1 MVKKIFLCLLVIAC
15 MALGI
20 FAVAYTRPLPLSA
33 FFPGVDIMECTE
45 IRGYYTAD
53 PEREDIAFT
62 LTPDDPDFE
71 PLRNLFM
78 SASFRRSLLQPSGSQ
93 SHMWQDGD
101 FRWTASLQFEQPV
114 PLPDGSLA
122 RGTLLRVDD
131 FFGKITV
138 HADGSAWRC
147 KAEPTAFRDA
157 VSHHICN
164 PLNNLETEN

>member
-1 MVKKIFLCLLVIAC
+1 MNSQTIPLYRTGTVHCHSTYCDGKATLRQMAEAAIAAGVKT
-15 MALGI
+15 LGI
-20 FAVAYTRPLPLSA
+20 S
-33 FFPGVDIMECTE
+33 CHSH
-45 IRGYYTAD
+45 
-53 PEREDIAFT
+53 
-62 LTPDDPDFE
+62 TPDDPDFE

-114 PLPDGSLA
+114 PLPDGNLA
-122 RGTLLRVDD
+122 SGTLLRVDD

-164 PLNNLETEN
+164 HLNNLETEN